1 MGTSV
6 SQRRRWV
13 RPRVGRWRP
22 MCLDVGQMDVAL
34 KYRLSLFADVPV
46 EYELPRVAYV
56 FVEKGFDLFE
66 DLAETMV
73 AAAIPLRECVGA

>member
-1 MGTSV
+1 
-6 SQRRRWV
+6 
-13 RPRVGRWRP
+13 
-22 MCLDVGQMDVAL
+22 MCLDVGQMDVVL
-34 KYRLSLFADVPV
+34 KYRFAFLADVPV

-73 AAAIPLRECVGA
+73 AAAIPLRECVVA